1 MNKLRELKAVL
12 WLLLGV
18 LSAGSMGYYVVAIWS
33 ANQPAHFNDLYAPW
47 WGAHELLLHGRN
59 PYSPDVA
66 HEIQT
71 VIYGAPA
78 DATSADDPA
87 NIAGG
92 FAYPPYAALL
102 LWPTVYLSF
111 SSAQK
116 VFLVVSAAGTLL
128 SLALWL
134 RVLRF
139 RSSPVL
145 WLTIALFTLG
155 SFPVLQAFQL
165 QNLSLIAAVLI
176 AVTMF
181 LLSANHLVLA
191 GIFLAI
197 STFKP
202 QFTIAL
208 IPWFALWTVT
218 DWRRRRSL
226 AWSFVTSMLLL
237 ELASEW
243 LVPGWIR
250 SFVNV
255 LRAYRHYT
263 YGHSLLDVWFTPK
276 WGLPMAAFVL
286 IATFFLCWRYRSQS
300 ADSMSFVAVISLLLA
315 VTLIIIP
322 TLAPHTQLLLLPG
335 LLCLLRSRTLPWS
348 SRLWSP
354 GLWSSGLRSSGAP
367 PRLALAATGG
377 LLAWPWIAAFGLLLA
392 GFRLPVSALLR
403 FWDVPLYTSP
413 LLPLAV
419 SLALGCVLRVD
430 LGTGDGSF
438 ASGAVETA
446 RLSCSTSC
454 STSRAGMLRDLG
466 GKKEFNREG
475 RKGIAEAAKVWRLD
489 GAGENGSTQ
498 R

>member
-1 MNKLRELKAVL
+1 MNKLRKLKAVL

-78 DATSADDPA
+78 DAADDSA

-139 RSSPVL
+139 RSSPLL
-145 WLTIALFTLG
+145 WLTIALFALG

-165 QNLSLIAAVLI
+165 QNLSLIAAVFI
-176 AVTMF
+176 AVTLF

-208 IPWFALWTVT
+208 IPWLALWTVT

-276 WGLPMAAFVL
+276 WGLPMAALVL
-286 IATFFLCWRYRSQS
+286 IAMLSFCWRYRSQP
-300 ADSMSFVAVISLLLA
+300 ADSMLLVGVISLLLA

-335 LLCLLRSRTLPWS
+335 LLCLLRRRSL
-348 SRLWSP
+348 LWST
-354 GLWSSGLRSSGAP
+354 GLWSSGAP
-367 PRLALAATGG
+367 PRLALAATWG

-392 GFRLPVSALLR
+392 GFRLPVSALLHY
-403 FWDVPLYTSP
+403 WDVPLYTSP

-419 SLALGCVLRVD
+419 SLALGCILRVD
-430 LGTGDGSF
+430 RGTGDGSF
-438 ASGAVETA
+438 GSGAVETA
-446 RLSCSTSC
+446 RLSCSTS
-454 STSRAGMLRDLG
+454 SAGMLRDLG